1 MSQDSTT
8 SVVADLEWCHDILED
23 VSRTFALSISHHESP
38 MADELCVGY
47 LLCRVADTIED
58 AGHVP
63 PREKLRLLD
72 RYREVLASEDDV
84 TAREF
89 AAEARRWTP
98 DDSDRQWQ
106 LVAQTPRLVATFE
119 SLPAPTK
126 AEIRPRVDEMIR
138 GMALFIDRYE
148 EEGGLRIQT
157 VDELEEYC
165 WYVAGTV
172 GELITGLITR
182 DTAAEAEPRLMET
195 ADSFG
200 LLLQLVNVTKDI
212 ATDYEDENNVYVPET
227 VLAEHG
233 LEQEDIADT
242 SQSDAFAPVV
252 RELVSAAEQ
261 HIEDARTWLD
271 ATPERRG
278 NTLSA
283 CALPFLLAV
292 GTLRELKSRPADVIR
307 NGDVKVSRN
316 EVFAVIEALSGDDTP
331 SIEALQAEIQ
341 AGLYHQ

>member
-1 MSQDSTT
+1 MSQNSTT
-8 SVVADLEWCHDILED
+8 SVGADLKWCHDVLGD
-23 VSRTFALSISHHESP
+23 VSRTFALSIPQYENP

-63 PREKLRLLD
+63 PREKIRLLD
-72 RYREVLASEDDV
+72 QYRGVLAPEDDV

-89 AAEARRWTP
+89 VAETRRWMP
-98 DDSDRQWQ
+98 DDRDEEWQ
-106 LVAQTPRLVATFE
+106 LVAQTPRLVATFG
-119 SLPAPTK
+119 SLPAPTR
-126 AEIRPRVDEMIR
+126 AEIQPPVDEMLR

-148 EEGGLRIQT
+148 DEGGLRIQT

-182 DTAAEAEPRLMET
+182 DMGAEAKPRLLET
-195 ADSFG
+195 AGSFG

-212 ATDYEDENNVYVPET
+212 ATDYEEENNVYVPEAL
-227 VLAEHG
+227 LAEHD
-233 LEQEDIADT
+233 LEQEDIGDA

-252 RELVSAAEQ
+252 RELVSTAEQ
-261 HIEDARTWLD
+261 HLEDARTWLD
-271 ATPERRG
+271 AAPDRRG
-278 NTLSA
+278 NTFSA

-292 GTLRELKSRPADVIR
+292 GTLRELRARPADVIR
-307 NGDVKVSRN
+307 NGDVKVNRN
-316 EVFAVIEALSGDDTP
+316 EVFAVIGALNGDDTP
-331 SIEALQAEIQ
+331 SVETLETDVQ
-341 AGLYHQ
+341 AGLYCQ

>member
-1 MSQDSTT
+1 MSQNRTT
-8 SVVADLEWCHDILED
+8 SAVADLEWCQDILED
-23 VSRTFALSISHHESP
+23 VSRTFALSISRHEKP
-38 MADELCVGY
+38 MTDELCVGY
-47 LLCRVADTIED
+47 LLCRVADTVED

-72 RYREVLASEDDV
+72 RYREVLAPEGDA

-89 AAEARRWTP
+89 AAEARRWAP
-98 DDSDRQWQ
+98 DDGDEEWQ
-106 LVAQTPRLVATFE
+106 LVAQTPRLVRTFE

-138 GMALFIDRYE
+138 GMGLFIDRYE

-212 ATDYEDENNVYVPET
+212 ATDYEDENNVYVPESL
-227 VLAEHG
+227 LAAHG

-242 SQSDAFAPVV
+242 SRSDAFAPVV
-252 RELVSAAEQ
+252 RELVTAAEQ
-261 HIEDARTWLD
+261 HIEDARVWLD
-271 ATPERRG
+271 AMPERRG
-278 NTLSA
+278 TTLTA

-316 EVFAVIEALSGDDTP
+316 EVFAVIEALSGDNDP
-331 SIEALQAEIQ
+331 SVETLQAEIQ
-341 AGLYHQ
+341 AGLYDQ